1 MTSGDS
7 AADRDHVSTR
17 AMSEADWDDVRRIYG
32 DGLATG
38 IATFETEVASRE
50 DLDHKWHPDQR
61 WVAVVEDRLAGWT
74 AAMPVS
80 TRRCYAGVAETS
92 VYVDTGFRGRGVGRA
107 LLRRQTAEA
116 DAAGIWTLQT
126 AIFAVNEPSI
136 ALHTSSDY
144 RVVGTR
150 ERIAQRDGVWH
161 DTVLLERRRRD

>member
-1 MTSGDS
+1 MTSGDG
-7 AADRDHVSTR
+7 ADRAEVSTR
-17 AMSEADWDDVRRIYG
+17 AMTDSDWDDVRRIYA

-38 IATFETEVASRE
+38 IATFEAEVASRE
-50 DLDHKWHPDQR
+50 ELHIAWHPGQR
-61 WVAVVEDRLAGWT
+61 WVAVVEGRVAGWT

-136 ALHTSSDY
+136 ALHTSSGY